1 MSILEGCVSAESEI
15 ALRKIA
21 GFEMRKKKGV
31 TTMIRKLLASFLVLS
46 VVLVPQW
53 AVTSSADAKT
63 TLGTEETFTFTNV
76 YEYDSNS
83 YKKKTNYDTLKVT
96 LQNELMDIDLDGTS
110 LTNAAYTMN
119 KNETTG
125 TTLISASGNI
135 DQNRYASIR
144 LVLMK
149 KRMQMAILF

>member
-1 MSILEGCVSAESEI
+1 
-15 ALRKIA
+15 
-21 GFEMRKKKGV
+21 
-31 TTMIRKLLASFLVLS
+31 MIRKLLASFLVLS
-46 VVLVPQW
+46 VVLVPQL

-63 TLGTEETFTFTNV
+63 ALGTEETFTFTNV

-110 LTNAAYTMN
+110 LTKAAYTMN

-144 LVLMK
+144 LVFDEKENANGNIILTTSKKLTLMV
-149 KRMQMAILF
+149 R